1 MPHGGKRAGAG
12 RPRKLDDS
20 VKEAIAR
27 EYRQMMQAWAAARQM
42 GRDPKRRKR
51 IAILEK
57 VVELAEEH
65 PPLSFS
71 QHEKREGEIYFYGRA
86 SHLFKPLQAKLNK
99 LDKDKRA
106 ENPLPQPKVT
116 FPLQRARGPRNRF
129 IKELAEKW
137 KVSRRTVVSCI
148 DET

>member
-1 MPHGGKRAGAG
+1 MPRGGKRPGTG
-12 RPRKLDDS
+12 RKRKLEDS
-20 VKEAIAR
+20 VREAIAR
-27 EYRQMMQAWAAARQM
+27 EYRQRMQAWAAAQAM
-42 GRDPKRRKR
+42 QRDSKRRKR

-57 VVELAEEH
+57 VVELAEKH

-71 QHEKREGEIYFYGRA
+71 RHEEREGEIYFYGGA

-116 FPLQRARGPRNRF
+116 FPLQRARGPRKRF
-129 IKELAEKW
+129 IKELAEEY
-137 KVSRRTVVSCI
+137 KVSTRMVARCI
-148 DET
+148 SEF